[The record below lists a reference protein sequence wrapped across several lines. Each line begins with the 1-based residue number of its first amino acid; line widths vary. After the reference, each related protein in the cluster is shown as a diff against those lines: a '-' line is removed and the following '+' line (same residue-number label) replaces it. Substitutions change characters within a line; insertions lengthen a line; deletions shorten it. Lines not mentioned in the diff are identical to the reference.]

1 MITLH
6 VPHFKSIIYLE
17 KCSQKSD
24 VLSGRKSMDVM
35 RGPETLDHR
44 AAGTDLQIF
53 LVSAEL
59 VVSKTAVFTHQSKFG
74 CLVRSKPSPRLSVE
88 KSLCLLNDFKESGRS
103 SRSWPGVTLW
113 VREIVILHTLAAVW
127 RHSWT
132 FLWDPSECVIVSRS
146 GCTFV
151 NLTFLF
157 I

>member
-1 MITLH
+1 MITFH

-44 AAGTDLQIF
+44 AAGTDLRIF

-59 VVSKTAVFTHQSKFG
+59 VVSKTAVFTHQKAVNLAAWSDQNRPPG
-74 CLVRSKPSPRLSVE
+74 SQW
-88 KSLCLLNDFKESGRS
+88 SLCLLNDFIESGRS
-103 SRSWPGVTLW
+103 SRSWPGVILW

-127 RHSWT
+127 RHSLT

>member
-59 VVSKTAVFTHQSKFG
+59 VVSKN
-74 CLVRSKPSPRLSVE
+74 C
-88 KSLCLLNDFKESGRS
+88 SLHS
-103 SRSWPGVTLW
+103 S
-113 VREIVILHTLAAVW
+113 E
-127 RHSWT
+127 
-132 FLWDPSECVIVSRS
+132 
-146 GCTFV
+146 
-151 NLTFLF
+151 
-157 I
+157 